1 MTAAEK
7 IYQLE
12 ARLEA
17 FEWKMDHILED
28 MRLVREELIEI
39 SNQLAKL
46 DERIPPKPK
55 TALTVTIASGITTAI
70 LLVIDHLK
78 KLTGG

>member
-1 MTAAEK
+1 MSAQEK
-7 IYQLE
+7 IYELE

-17 FEWKMDHILED
+17 FEWKMDHLLDDI
-28 MRLVREELIEI
+28 RHVREELIGI

-55 TALTVTIASGITTAI
+55 TALTATIASGITTAI
-70 LLVIDHLK
+70 LLVIDYLQ
-78 KLTGG
+78 KLGRG